1 MKKLLTTQAIFIV
14 IVINVCVHSLCV
26 AASPDSDVIQRCA
39 QQCADN
45 LVSLLDFVA
54 RNTCSKV
61 LCFNQLE
68 TWITAVS
75 WL

>member
-14 IVINVCVHSLCV
+14 IVINVCVHPLCV
-26 AASPDSDVIQRCA
+26 AASSDSDVIQRCA

-45 LVSLLDFVA
+45 LVSLDIVA